1 MLKLPKIRIIKD
13 LWLGDDRVDR
23 EKANY
28 YAIIPAS
35 VRYDNRLKA
44 NEKLL
49 YGEIAALSNKT
60 GECWASNKYFS
71 DLYEVSKETISRWIS
86 NLSKLGYVRIVIFYR
101 DGTKDIEKRIIKIS
115 AFPIDENI
123 NRYRQN
129 NQEGIDENINR
140 PIDENV
146 KDNNTSI
153 NNTSINNTSSLLLT
167 SNNNI
172 DREGG
177 SLKEVQSFYEN
188 NGFGTLS
195 SKTIQDFNYWIDD
208 FKKIGAGE
216 QDAIDLII
224 HAMKLSVDNNVR
236 KYSYVNSILKNW
248 EQKHLVTVEQIEAME
263 KEREQTKQRQQPHRA
278 SNMPDYSTWVKTGDD
293 F

>member
-1 MLKLPKIRIIKD
+1 MD
-13 LWLGDDRVDR
+13 N
-23 EKANY
+23 EKPSY

-35 VRYDNRLKA
+35 VRYDTRLKA

-49 YGEIAALSNKT
+49 YGEITALSSKT
-60 GECWASNKYFS
+60 GECWASNGYFS
-71 DLYEVSKETISRWIS
+71 ELYEVSKVTISNWVNNLIKCGYINS
-86 NLSKLGYVRIVIFYR
+86 NYIYR
-101 DGTKDIEKRIIKIS
+101 ENTKQIEKRVLTINQVPHKENFNTYKVNDLEGIKK
-115 AFPIDENI
+115 NI
-123 NRYRQN
+123 NSP
-129 NQEGIDENINR
+129 IKENF
-140 PIDENV
+140 
-146 KDNNTSI
+146 KDNNTRV

-167 SNNNI
+167 SNNI
-172 DREGG
+172 DSEGG
-177 SLKEVQSFYEN
+177 SLKEVQIFYEN

-224 HAMKLSVDNNVR
+224 HAMKLAVDNSVR
-236 KYSYVNSILKNW
+236 KYSYINSILKNW
-248 EQKHLVTVEQIEAME
+248 EQKRLITVEQVEAME

>member
-1 MLKLPKIRIIKD
+1 MSETNELVFNQLMANGYGTVAKSVMKNRNLSIESKAIYAYLRSYSGGGNTAFPSRELICHD
-13 LWLGDDRVDR
+13 L
-23 EKANY
+23 N
-28 YAIIPAS
+28 ISI
-35 VRYDNRLKA
+35 NRF
-44 NEKLL
+44 
-49 YGEIAALSNKT
+49 
-60 GECWASNKYFS
+60 NKYKNELLKQGYITIHRQRLENGFS
-71 DLYEVSKETISRWIS
+71 KNIYTMPETVCIQNVDIGIVDIG
-86 NLSKLGYVRIVIFYR
+86 KLHIGNEY
-101 DGTKDIEKRIIKIS
+101 TNKNSLNKNSLNK
-115 AFPIDENI
+115 NI
-123 NRYRQN
+123 GN
-129 NQEGIDENINR
+129 
-140 PIDENV
+140 
-146 KDNNTSI
+146 K
-153 NNTSINNTSSLLLT
+153 SLLLT

-172 DREGG
+172 DSESG

-208 FKKIGAGE
+208 FKKIGAVE

-224 HAMKLSVDNNVR
+224 HAMKLAVDNNVR

-248 EQKHLVTVEQIEAME
+248 EQKRLVTVEQVEAME